1 MTNDERR
8 EALLRRLPS
17 PTAGPLDD
25 DEHVDDG
32 VLVAWR
38 AGRLDEPQT
47 ASVDRHL
54 ADCRPCRALA
64 LELSVPVPES
74 LARTAVELG
83 TARSRPRPT
92 FAPYA
97 AVAGLLAVAA
107 LAVVFLTRPPSEGQG
122 PVQGWQVRG
131 PLGGLADARSTD
143 DDRVT
148 HQFAPGATLRVLV
161 EPGPGATEDA
171 QIEPYSVDADGRL
184 GATPGLRV
192 ERGPTGIVRL
202 SGLVSEIFGG
212 RTGPV
217 RLAVVLRPP
226 GGPGLNERPLE
237 QARSNTTEA
246 QWFVLDLEIV
256 PPP

>member
-17 PTAGPLDD
+17 ATAEPLDD

-97 AVAGLLAVAA
+97 AVAGLLAAAA
-107 LAVVFLTRPPSEGQG
+107 LAVVFLTRPANEGQG

-161 EPGPGATEDA
+161 EPGPNATRDA
-171 QIEPYSVDADGRL
+171 EVEPYTVDADGLLR
-184 GATPGLRV
+184 AAPGLRL

-202 SGLVSEIFGG
+202 SGTISEVFGG
-212 RTGPV
+212 RTGSV
-217 RLAVVLRPP
+217 KLAVVLRPR
-226 GGPGLNERPLE
+226 GGPALSERPLE

>member
-17 PTAGPLDD
+17 AAPSLPDD

-54 ADCRPCRALA
+54 SDCRPCRALA
-64 LELSVPVPES
+64 LELSVPVPDS
-74 LARTAVELG
+74 LVRTAVELG

-97 AVAGLLAVAA
+97 AVAGLLAAAA

-131 PLGGLADARSTD
+131 PLGGLADARSAD

-148 HQFAPGATLRVLV
+148 HQFAPGAILRVLV
-161 EPGPGATEDA
+161 EPGPNATRDA
-171 QIEPYSVDADGRL
+171 EVEPYVVDGEGRL
-184 GATPGLRV
+184 RAATGLRL

-202 SGLVSEIFGG
+202 SGTVSEVFSG
-212 RTGPV
+212 RIGSA
-217 RLAVVLRPP
+217 RLAVVLRPR
-226 GGPGLNERPLE
+226 GGPGLSERSLE